1 MSRKDSAT
9 VVPLRRRGCA
19 YCGKPVVPRWRPFCS
34 KRCADLDLGRWLT
47 ETYRIATDE
56 EPELDRSP
64 GEDDSPER

>member
-34 KRCADLDLGRWLT
+34 KRCADLDLGHWLT

-64 GEDDSPER
+64 GEDDGPER